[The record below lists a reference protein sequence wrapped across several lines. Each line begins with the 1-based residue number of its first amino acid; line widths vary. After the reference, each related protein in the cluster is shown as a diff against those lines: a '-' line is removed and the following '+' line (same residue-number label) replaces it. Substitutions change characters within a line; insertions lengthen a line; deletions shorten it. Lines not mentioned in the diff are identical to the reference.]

1 MTTYQVG
8 VLVLGAVLVVLAVW
22 YYGR

>member
-8 VLVLGAVLVVLAVW
+8 VLVLGTVLVVLAIW